1 MNELKNDWITNLSTS
16 AWELKSASNIQEK
29 IFNQI
34 SLAKLRLEKIN
45 SEIFQLERKFIEH
58 EIRKSRSEEKSKQI
72 KKFLSIENENKADA
86 EIQGINKVK
95 INWPKWW
102 HQYCKTKLLY
112 NKRLKMVAV
121 GSKSIPEKQSIS
133 LDLSKETEDNLST
146 ELFSEIFSSKPL
158 TMTLFQRKK
167 LKKTMIKLNLTEPR
181 IIKKF

>member
-1 MNELKNDWITNLSTS
+1 MQRKNIFDLLALKEKVASNKFLQRMQPLKEEKIKVEKILVQLKELKNDGITNLSTS

-72 KKFLSIENENKADA
+72 KKSLSIEKENKADA

-95 INWPKWW
+95 IN
-102 HQYCKTKLLY
+102 
-112 NKRLKMVAV
+112 
-121 GSKSIPEKQSIS
+121 
-133 LDLSKETEDNLST
+133 
-146 ELFSEIFSSKPL
+146 
-158 TMTLFQRKK
+158 
-167 LKKTMIKLNLTEPR
+167 
-181 IIKKF
+181 

>member
-1 MNELKNDWITNLSTS
+1 MQRKNLFDLLALKEKVASNKFLQRIQPLKEEKIKIEKILVQLNELKNDGITNLSTS

-72 KKFLSIENENKADA
+72 KKSLSIENEKKADA

-95 INWPKWW
+95 IN
-102 HQYCKTKLLY
+102 
-112 NKRLKMVAV
+112 
-121 GSKSIPEKQSIS
+121 
-133 LDLSKETEDNLST
+133 
-146 ELFSEIFSSKPL
+146 
-158 TMTLFQRKK
+158 
-167 LKKTMIKLNLTEPR
+167 
-181 IIKKF
+181 